1 VLPSTGES
9 GMKKRLS
16 SSNLKNVSQT
26 PAAVTRSDR
35 PALDIVTLGRRV
47 RHLRRARGLTLAQL
61 ATAVGSA
68 SSALSMIENGRREPR
83 LSLLQSI
90 AAALDVPVEDL
101 LRSEAPSRRASLEI
115 ALERAQREPSYASLG
130 LPALRPSPRIPTDVL
145 EHVVALHDEL
155 QRRDARFAATPE
167 AARQANVEL
176 RRHMRRVD
184 NYFPEIELAVNL
196 ALKAVGYSGGAVP
209 QRTISDLATHFGF
222 TVHSVTDLPESTRS
236 VTDLEHRRIYLPQQP
251 AGHDP
256 RYVVLQTLGHF
267 ALGHTDPTDF
277 ADFLR
282 QRVEANYFAA
292 ASLLPEVTAVP
303 FLNRAKRD
311 RAVDIED
318 MRDVFAVSHET
329 AAHRFT
335 NLATHHLDLPVHF
348 SRTDGAGTIYKAY
361 ENDGLAFPSDATGA
375 IEGQLACREYSS
387 RQVFSAPERYG
398 TYAQFTD
405 TPSGT
410 FFCTAH
416 VQPGPSGEFAVTV
429 GVPFQH
435 SKWFRASDTTRRR
448 RSLCP
453 APSCCRR
460 PPADLADRWTGR
472 AWPSARAHTHLLAA
486 LPPGTFPG
494 VDTTEVFAFL
504 DRHSPET
511 AAAPA
516 PTTDR

>member
-1 VLPSTGES
+1 
-9 GMKKRLS
+9 MM
-16 SSNLKNVSQT
+16 KNVSQT
-26 PAAVTRSDR
+26 TADPPNSDTSS
-35 PALDIVTLGRRV
+35 LDIVTLGRRI
-47 RHLRRARGLTLAQL
+47 RHLRRSRGLTLAQL

-90 AAALDVPVEDL
+90 AGALSVPVEDL
-101 LRSEAPSRRASLEI
+101 LRPEPPSRRASLEI
-115 ALERAQREPSYASLG
+115 ALERAQRESSFASLG
-130 LPALRPSPRIPTDVL
+130 LSALRPSPRIPTDVL

-155 QRRDARFAATPE
+155 HRRDTRFAATPE

-176 RRHMRRVD
+176 RRQMRRVN
-184 NYFPEIELAVNL
+184 NYFPEIELAVAQ
-196 ALKAVGYSGGAVP
+196 ALTSVRYSGGALP
-209 QRTISDLATHFGF
+209 QRMISDLAAHFGF
-222 TVHSVTDLPESTRS
+222 TLHNVTDLPESTRS
-236 VTDLEHRRIYLPQQP
+236 VTDLEHGRIYLPQAP

-256 RYVVLQTLGHF
+256 RYVILQTLGHF
-267 ALGHTDPTDF
+267 ALGHTDPVDF

-292 ASLLPEVTAVP
+292 ATLIPEATAVP
-303 FLNRAKRD
+303 FLTQAKRD
-311 RAVDIED
+311 RALDMED
-318 MRDVFAVSHET
+318 MRDVYAVSHET

-348 SRTDGAGTIYKAY
+348 SRTDGTGTIYKAY

-375 IEGQLACREYSS
+375 IEGQLACRQYSS
-387 RQVFSAPERYG
+387 RQVFTAPERYG
-398 TYAQFTD
+398 TYAQYTD
-405 TPSGT
+405 TPGGT

-416 VQPGPSGEFAVTV
+416 VQPGSGGEFAVTV

-435 SKWFRASDTTRRR
+435 AKWFRASDTHRRR
-448 RSLCP
+448 KSTCP

-460 PPADLADRWTGR
+460 PPAELSARWSGR

-494 VDTTEVFAFL
+494 VDTTDVYAFL
-504 DRHSPET
+504 DRHT
-511 AAAPA
+511 
-516 PTTDR
+516 PTPDSTT

>member
-1 VLPSTGES
+1 MCKKKWVSSSRLKNMAESSTGTDVADAS
-9 GMKKRLS
+9 
-16 SSNLKNVSQT
+16 
-26 PAAVTRSDR
+26 
-35 PALDIVTLGRRV
+35 ALDLVTLGQRI
-47 RHLRRARGLTLAQL
+47 RHLRRANGLTLADL
-61 ATAVGSA
+61 AEQVDSA
-68 SSALSMIENGRREPR
+68 SSALSMVENGRREPR
-83 LSLLQSI
+83 LSMLQSI
-90 AAALDVPVEDL
+90 ATALEVSVEDL
-101 LRSEAPSRRASLEI
+101 LRPEAPSRRASLEI
-115 ALERAQREPSYASLG
+115 SLERAQRESSYASLG
-130 LPALRPSPRIPTDVL
+130 IPALRPSPRIPTDVL

-155 QRRDARFAATPE
+155 RRRDARFAATPE

-176 RRHMRRVD
+176 RRDMRGVD
-184 NYFPEIELAVNL
+184 NYFPEIERAVNDGL
-196 ALKAVGYSGGAVP
+196 AAVGYTAGALP
-209 QRTISDLATHFGF
+209 QRMISNLATHYGF
-222 TVHSVTDLPESTRS
+222 TLHNVRDLPESTRS
-236 VTDLEHRRIYLPQQP
+236 VTDLENHRIYLPLQP

-292 ASLLPEVTAVP
+292 ASLLPESAVVG
-303 FLNRAKRD
+303 FLSDAKRNHAID
-311 RAVDIED
+311 MED
-318 MRDVFAVSHET
+318 LRDVFAVSHET

-348 SRTDGAGTIYKAY
+348 SRTDSSGTIYKAY

-375 IEGQLACREYSS
+375 IEGQMACREYSS
-387 RQVFSAPERYG
+387 RQVFTAPERYG

-405 TPSGT
+405 TPGGT

-416 VQPGPSGEFAVTV
+416 VQPSQGGEFAVTV

-435 SKWFRASDTTRRR
+435 AKWFRASDTTIRR

-460 PPADLADRWTGR
+460 PPVELSSRWSGR

-494 VDTTEVFAFL
+494 VDTTDVYSFL
-504 DRHSPET
+504 DRHTRDLDT
-511 AAAPA
+511 AA
-516 PTTDR
+516 D